1 MEDEMTTRTV
11 RTSESLR
18 SSQWTDRGLL
28 LMRIALGL
36 VFVMHGGQK
45 LFVFGHAGVAS
56 GMAALGLPFPGL
68 SAALIMAVE
77 LGGGVALLAG
87 AFTRVA
93 AFLIAGAMAVA
104 TVSAHLANGF
114 FMPSG
119 FEYTL
124 TLMLTS
130 LGVLMTGPG
139 AYSVDSAWVAPEQTK
154 TPSYRVAA

>member
-1 MEDEMTTRTV
+1 MTTRTA
-11 RTSESLR
+11 RTSETLR
-18 SSQWTDRGLL
+18 SSQWADRGLL
-28 LMRIALGL
+28 LIRFALGL

-56 GMAALGLPFPGL
+56 GMAALGLPLPGL

-77 LGGGVALLAG
+77 LGGGIALLAG

-130 LGVLMTGPG
+130 LAILMTGPG
-139 AYSVDSAWVAPEQTK
+139 AYSVDSAWIAPTQSET
-154 TPSYRVAA
+154 TSLPIAA

>member
-1 MEDEMTTRTV
+1 MTIRTAASQV
-11 RTSESLR
+11 SR
-18 SSQWTDRGLL
+18 SFRSAQWIDRGLL

-56 GMAALGLPFPGL
+56 GMAALGLPLPGL
-68 SAALIMAVE
+68 SAALITAVE
-77 LGGGVALLAG
+77 LGGGLALLAG
-87 AFTRVA
+87 AFTRVS

-104 TVSAHLANGF
+104 TVSAHLTSGF

-124 TLMLTS
+124 TLMLSS
-130 LGVLMTGPG
+130 LAILMTGPG
-139 AYSVDSAWVAPEQTK
+139 AYSVDSVLARRTQPEAPAY
-154 TPSYRVAA
+154 PIAA